1 MEAGN
6 KYLESGSDV
15 LVVLLQSSDSRQSTE
30 LGLSM
35 SEWGVSTTLDEFTT
49 VETLHFRRFF
59 EDDKD
64 QKGNNATVSDRI
76 INDR

>member
-6 KYLESGSDV
+6 KYLESESYV

-35 SEWGVSTTLDEFTT
+35 SELGVSTTLDEFTT
-49 VETLHFRRFF
+49 VETLLLEGSLKLTMTGKETMRL
-59 EDDKD
+59 
-64 QKGNNATVSDRI
+64 
-76 INDR
+76 

>member
-6 KYLESGSDV
+6 KYLESESYV

-49 VETLHFRRFF
+49 VETLLLEGSLKLKMTGKETMRL
-59 EDDKD
+59 
-64 QKGNNATVSDRI
+64 
-76 INDR
+76 

>member
-6 KYLESGSDV
+6 KYLESESDV

-35 SEWGVSTTLDEFTT
+35 SELGVSTTLDEFTT
-49 VETLHFRRFF
+49 VETLLLEGSLKLKMTGKEKMRL
-59 EDDKD
+59 
-64 QKGNNATVSDRI
+64 
-76 INDR
+76 

>member
-6 KYLESGSDV
+6 KYLESESDV

-35 SEWGVSTTLDEFTT
+35 SELGVSTTLDEFTT
-49 VETLHFRRFF
+49 VETLLLEGSLKLTMTGKETMRL
-59 EDDKD
+59 
-64 QKGNNATVSDRI
+64 
-76 INDR
+76 

>member
-6 KYLESGSDV
+6 KYLESESDV

-49 VETLHFRRFF
+49 VETLLLEGSLKLTMTGKETMRL
-59 EDDKD
+59 
-64 QKGNNATVSDRI
+64 
-76 INDR
+76 

>member
-6 KYLESGSDV
+6 KYLESESYV

-49 VETLHFRRFF
+49 VETLLLEGSLKLTMTGKETMRL
-59 EDDKD
+59 
-64 QKGNNATVSDRI
+64 
-76 INDR
+76 

>member
-6 KYLESGSDV
+6 KYLESESDV

-35 SEWGVSTTLDEFTT
+35 SEWGVSKPLDEFAT
-49 VETLHFRRFF
+49 VETLLLEGSLKLTMTGKETMRL
-59 EDDKD
+59 
-64 QKGNNATVSDRI
+64 
-76 INDR
+76 